1 MIAGSS
7 VNAQTVAPAPDLS
20 TATPIAGSW
29 VYSQTPDFD
38 KSLQEIQKAIEL
50 SKGSVFILD
59 DAGYIYAISGRKAD
73 AEKVLEDLE
82 KLSTETYVTPFGRAA
97 IYAGLRDKDKTMEWL
112 EKAYEERSF
121 LTWLKVDPAFD
132 PMRDDS
138 RFISFLV
145 KLGLGRNS
153 TSEK

>member
-1 MIAGSS
+1 MNRACITTVLSCVIRSAPPFEGSRMTKS
-7 VNAQTVAPAPDLS
+7 CNPYLILPTVYAISAPTLPWS
-20 TATPIAGSW
+20 YPVPWNIM
-29 VYSQTPDFD
+29 F
-38 KSLQEIQKAIEL
+38 
-50 SKGSVFILD
+50 
-59 DAGYIYAISGRKAD
+59 YAISGRKAD

-145 KLGLGRNS
+145 KLGLGRNR
-153 TSEK
+153 TS